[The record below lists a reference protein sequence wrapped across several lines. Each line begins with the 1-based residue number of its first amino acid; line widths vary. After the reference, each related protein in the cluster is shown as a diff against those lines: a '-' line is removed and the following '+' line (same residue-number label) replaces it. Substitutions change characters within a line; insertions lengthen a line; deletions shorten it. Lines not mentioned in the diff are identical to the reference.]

1 MKLYLL
7 IYRFTKYVI
16 HSIYT
21 VTFYIIGSHVIHV
34 HVIVYSKRTLAKLL
48 ADVTCNLDEIC
59 ILIKECCTQDNRLD
73 RLDIFWYISI

>member
-7 IYRFTKYVI
+7 IYQFTKYVI

-21 VTFYIIGSHVIHV
+21 VTFYVIGSHVI

-48 ADVTCNLDEIC
+48 VDVTCNLDEIC
-59 ILIKECCTQDNRLD
+59 ILIKECCTQDDRLD
-73 RLDIFWYISI
+73 RLDIFWYINI